1 MVTAKNNFSYIQKMI
16 QSNVEKLSNSSQT
29 IYNTNSV
36 AVQTGINDDLSITL
50 SHSKKIHLYYSKSLR
65 DYVLSFNLGQ
75 SKKFITTKKNGC
87 FLENI

>member
-1 MVTAKNNFSYIQKMI
+1 MI

-36 AVQTGINDDLSITL
+36 AVQTGINDDLSITF
-50 SHSKKIHLYYSKSLR
+50 SHSKKIHLYYSKSYR

-75 SKKFITTKKNGC
+75 SKKFIITKKKWMLFRKYLNQID
-87 FLENI
+87 ETMTK